1 MCLLRKGR
9 SNELCVR
16 FMDYTGS
23 TSRSIA
29 HYFGK
34 SFYVRITFYENTM
47 SLEVF
52 LDQVRLNIYWLIL
65 FVLFLVLT
73 YTVKTRGEKA

>member
-1 MCLLRKGR
+1 MKHK
-9 SNELCVR
+9 SA
-16 FMDYTGS
+16 S
-23 TSRSIA
+23 S

-34 SFYVRITFYENTM
+34 SFYVRTTFYGNTM

-73 YTVKTRGEKA
+73 YTIKTRGEKT

>member
-1 MCLLRKGR
+1 
-9 SNELCVR
+9 
-16 FMDYTGS
+16 
-23 TSRSIA
+23 
-29 HYFGK
+29 
-34 SFYVRITFYENTM
+34 M